1 MHEGDSISGF
11 PSVDVFIYLI
21 TPQLSKLRDP
31 ALDCLQDVYNVLEN
45 LAKET
50 SQKVFSRFPQMV
62 PEMMDLISH
71 VLHEEREVCRD
82 MIESVIDAQEGYL
95 YTNDDDYLRN
105 KTDIITGASSDPA
118 KGQSTAKNFEEEI
131 RQRID
136 AYFHIVIKSVKDL
149 VPKLIGFNLVQSS
162 IEKLQYELMT
172 AVSSVERF

>member
-1 MHEGDSISGF
+1 
-11 PSVDVFIYLI
+11 
-21 TPQLSKLRDP
+21 
-31 ALDCLQDVYNVLEN
+31 
-45 LAKET
+45 
-50 SQKVFSRFPQMV
+50 MV